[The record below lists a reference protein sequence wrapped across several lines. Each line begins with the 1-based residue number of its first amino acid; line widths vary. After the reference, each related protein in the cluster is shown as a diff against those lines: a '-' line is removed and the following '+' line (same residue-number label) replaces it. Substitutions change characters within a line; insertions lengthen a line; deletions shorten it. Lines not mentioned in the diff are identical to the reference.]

1 MSRARIWEVVAGPL
15 LPVHC
20 LTGGFILVTV
30 DAPVL
35 SGLRLGGPAS
45 AQPGSVRPCGK
56 PSAAAAGRS
65 WRRRTN
71 ERRRGG
77 RQGLRRL
84 LSPAAGSA
92 PGAGYCFLRRQ
103 GPLLFPAFLA
113 KAERP
118 VGGSRLP
125 LVILGAGRAAQKS
138 FSGSAHENQISS

>member
-1 MSRARIWEVVAGPL
+1 MAGRL
-15 LPVHC
+15 LPVLC
-20 LTGGFILVTV
+20 LIEGFVLVTV
-30 DAPVL
+30 AAPVL
-35 SGLRLGGPAS
+35 SGLRVGGPAS

-71 ERRRGG
+71 ERRGG

-84 LSPAAGSA
+84 LIPGAGPA
-92 PGAGYCFLRRQ
+92 PGAGYCSLRRQ
-103 GPLLFPAFLA
+103 SPLLFPAFLG

-118 VGGSRLP
+118 VGGSRYP
-125 LVILGAGRAAQKS
+125 LLSWGTGRAAQTS